1 MIVVVF
7 DTETTGLPKDYKGSL
22 YDSDN
27 WPYIVQLSYIVFDC
41 EKKSILHKVDHL
53 IQLPKGITI
62 PESATAIH
70 RVTNEMC
77 VNNGID
83 IKVALKEFNTYAKL
97 ANRVVAHNIS
107 FDKRLIIV
115 ESIRNNML
123 SIFTKQPAIYC
134 TMKSTTKK
142 CKIERKFKDGST
154 YYKYPTLSELHM
166 HLFQTIPK
174 GTHNALNDVLIC
186 LRCYYFLEYN
196 SDLVTSN
203 SLFDMV
209 L

>member
-1 MIVVVF
+1 MIVLVF

-41 EKKSILHKVDHL
+41 KQNTILHKVNQF
-53 IQLPKGITI
+53 IKLPKGITI
-62 PESATAIH
+62 PESAIAIH
-70 RVTNEMC
+70 HVTNEMC
-77 VNNGID
+77 ENKGID
-83 IKVALKEFNTYAKL
+83 IVVALEEFNTYAKSVTRL
-97 ANRVVAHNIS
+97 VAHNIS

-134 TMKSTTKK
+134 TMKSTIDK

-154 YYKYPTLSELHM
+154 YYKYPTLTELHE
-166 HLFQTIPK
+166 HLFQTTPK

-186 LRCYYFLEYN
+186 LRCCYFLEY
-196 SDLVTSN
+196 DTDIVTSN
-203 SLFDMV
+203 SLFNMV